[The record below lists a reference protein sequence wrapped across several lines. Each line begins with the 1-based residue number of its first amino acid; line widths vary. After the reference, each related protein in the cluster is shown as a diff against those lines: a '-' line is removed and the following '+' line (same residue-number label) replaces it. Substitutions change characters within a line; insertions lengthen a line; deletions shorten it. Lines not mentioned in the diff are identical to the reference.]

1 MILVAMTRQR
11 SRRPRTA
18 SSPELAALRTTLE
31 QQRALLEQA
40 LAHASQLER
49 SLRQARQELSV
60 LRERATET
68 ETEAARSYARSVE
81 AESRLARADA
91 RREHAVADVEEQLL
105 DEREQGAM
113 EIASL
118 RDALLA
124 ALTRE
129 RAFRHVESDLR
140 RQLAELLSQPAHAWE
155 PKADDSVDQT
165 LVP

>member
-1 MILVAMTRQR
+1 MTPQR
-11 SRRPRTA
+11 SQRPRT
-18 SSPELAALRTTLE
+18 SPSLDVEGLRETIQEQRELLRRVLS
-31 QQRALLEQA
+31 RAN
-40 LAHASQLER
+40 QLER

-60 LRERATET
+60 LRERAAQTDE
-68 ETEAARSYARSVE
+68 EAASSYARSVE

-91 RREHAVADVEEQLL
+91 RREHAVADVEEQML

-129 RAFRHVESDLR
+129 RAFRHVEVELR
-140 RQLAELLSQPAHAWE
+140 RQLAELSAQLAAKAPSPPAQ
-155 PKADDSVDQT
+155 DSVDRT
-165 LVP
+165 IVPTTP